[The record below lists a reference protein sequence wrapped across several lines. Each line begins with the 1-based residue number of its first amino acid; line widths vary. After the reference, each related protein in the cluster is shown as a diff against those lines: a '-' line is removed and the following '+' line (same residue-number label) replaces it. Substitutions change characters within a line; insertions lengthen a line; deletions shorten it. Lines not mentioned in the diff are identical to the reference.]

1 MRALAIGSDMGR
13 TSTSRRG
20 RSADPETLREKFVEM
35 ALTSPKDTLAV
46 FVAVAAVAIIVSN
59 ALFLQKGR
67 HPSPMFDAAPG
78 LISTRSAPAPRPRPA
93 PVEVRAPE
101 PAAARVEAATA
112 PMPVPRPPMPVGTA
126 RPDPLADLIV
136 ANRRIIA
143 AQRALTEFGFG
154 QIKPTGA
161 LGPDTKAA
169 VERFERERRLPVTG
183 KLSDSVMREI
193 AAVTGRSLD

>member
-1 MRALAIGSDMGR
+1 MGR
-13 TSTSRRG
+13 TSTSRRR
-20 RSADPETLREKFVEM
+20 RSADPETLREKVVEM

-78 LISTRSAPAPRPRPA
+78 LISTRSVPAPRSRPA
-93 PVEVRAPE
+93 PVELKTE
-101 PAAARVEAATA
+101 PVAARSETAAA
-112 PMPVPRPPMPVGTA
+112 PMPVPRPPMPAGSA

-143 AQRALTEFGFG
+143 AQKALTEFGFG

-161 LGPDTKAA
+161 MGPDTRAA

>member
-1 MRALAIGSDMGR
+1 MGR

-78 LISTRSAPAPRPRPA
+78 LISTRSVPAPRPRPA
-93 PVEVRAPE
+93 PVDVKAE
-101 PAAARVEAATA
+101 PVAARSETAVA
-112 PMPVPRPPMPVGTA
+112 PMPVPRPPMPVANA

-161 LGPDTKAA
+161 LGPETKAA

>member
-1 MRALAIGSDMGR
+1 MGR
-13 TSTSRRG
+13 TSSRR
-20 RSADPETLREKFVEM
+20 RSAEPDTLREKFVEM
-35 ALTSPKDTLAV
+35 ALTSPRDTLAV
-46 FVAVAAVAIIVSN
+46 FVAVAAVAIILSN

-67 HPSPMFDAAPG
+67 HPSPMFDASPG
-78 LISTRSAPAPRPRPA
+78 LVSTRGVPAPRPRPA
-93 PVEVRAPE
+93 AVEVKAE
-101 PAAARVEAATA
+101 PVAARTETAAAPV
-112 PMPVPRPPMPVGTA
+112 PVPRPPMPVANA

-161 LGPDTKAA
+161 IGPDTKAA